1 MDLLKQLAERRQHAM
16 LVASRQPIVANEGMK
31 LEKPKSMPIRQG
43 KKTKAQKA
51 QEHEPGTK
59 DMRKFIIEE
68 KPSAKIVREHLNA
81 KIEMETASSDEED
94 A

>member
-16 LVASRQPIVANEGMK
+16 LIASRQPIVANEGMR
-31 LEKPKSMPIRQG
+31 LEKPKSVPIQRG

-68 KPSAKIVREHLNA
+68 KPSAKIVREHLMA
-81 KIEMETASSDEED
+81 KIEMETASSDED

>member
-1 MDLLKQLAERRQHAM
+1 MDLIRMLHDRRKAANIV
-16 LVASRQPIVANEGMK
+16 VAKEGAVLEPRMSRPIKE
-31 LEKPKSMPIRQG
+31 G

-51 QEHEPGTK
+51 QEHQPGTK
-59 DMRKFIIEE
+59 DMRRFIIEE
-68 KPSAKIVREHLNA
+68 KPSVKIVREHLMA

>member
-1 MDLLKQLAERRQHAM
+1 MDLIRMLQDRRKAANIV
-16 LVASRQPIVANEGMK
+16 VAKEGAVLEPKKSKPIKE
-31 LEKPKSMPIRQG
+31 G

-51 QEHEPGTK
+51 EEHVPGTK
-59 DMRKFIIEE
+59 DMRRFIIEE

-94 A
+94 

>member
-1 MDLLKQLAERRQHAM
+1 MDLLKAMAERRQHAM
-16 LVASRQPIVANEGMK
+16 MLKPPIISDGGMR
-31 LEKPKSMPIRQG
+31 LEPPKSKPIKQG

-51 QEHEPGTK
+51 EEHVPGTK
-59 DMRKFIIEE
+59 DMRRFIIEE

-94 A
+94 